1 MNVCAVI
8 IIISIFFC
16 IFSFIEHLI
25 TLIFFSISRYDA
37 RGYLNDL
44 SQYDSQCKTN
54 SNALD
59 QQEIDFE
66 NRLNSERFN
75 DLNYDD
81 DIGNP
86 IIDYVK

>member
-1 MNVCAVI
+1 M
-8 IIISIFFC
+8 
-16 IFSFIEHLI
+16 
-25 TLIFFSISRYDA
+25 
-37 RGYLNDL
+37 